1 MFIVTHVRIASS
13 ESLIQSCGKVRSLA
27 MYNLSRH
34 SALSAESH
42 NLLKDNVCTETTR
55 KHRRALFSRTPVP
68 PTLIPCL
75 TLRLGSVLVQSR

>member
-1 MFIVTHVRIASS
+1 MFIVTHVRIAPS

-27 MYNLSRH
+27 MYNLSR
-34 SALSAESH
+34 ALSADSH

-55 KHRRALFSRTPVP
+55 KHRRALFSRNPVP